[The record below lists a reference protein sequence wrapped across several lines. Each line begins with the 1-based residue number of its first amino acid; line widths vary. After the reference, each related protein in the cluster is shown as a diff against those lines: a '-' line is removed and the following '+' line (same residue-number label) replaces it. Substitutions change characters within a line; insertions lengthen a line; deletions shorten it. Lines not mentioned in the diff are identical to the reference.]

1 MRILIVSGVVL
12 LLAAS
17 SVLAEEAPKP
27 APELS
32 QLKYFAGTWACTG
45 NAPAS
50 PMGPAHKTEST
61 LTFKSDLD
69 GFWYTAVL
77 AEKMTAENPHPVKAM
92 GNLGF
97 DTKGKQIL
105 ALFVD
110 SFGGWSTETSP
121 GWQGDTMV
129 WSGDQVMMGEKGG
142 ARDTFVKKGDG
153 EFTHKF
159 EVSMKDQWSVIV
171 DETCKKA
178 GAAKK

>member
-1 MRILIVSGVVL
+1 MKILTAFCAVL

-17 SVLAEEAPKP
+17 SVLAQEAPKP

-32 QLKYFAGTWACTG
+32 PVKYFAGTWACTG

-50 PMGPAHKTEST
+50 PMGPAHKTESNV
-61 LTFKSDLD
+61 TFKSDLN
-69 GFWYTAVL
+69 GFWYTAVI
-77 AEKMTAENPHPVKAM
+77 AEKKTAENPHPVKVM

-105 ALFVD
+105 AFFVD

-121 GWQGDTMV
+121 GWQGDRMV
-129 WSGDQVMMGEKGG
+129 WTGDQVMMGEKGG

-159 EVSMKDQWSVIV
+159 EISMKDQWSVIV